1 MHFPRYEDQDTQLLF
16 SKWQNQKTTSV
27 PFLIEKI
34 WSKLYV
40 LRNFDWEMLRCSKKP
55 RLKHKLP
62 ITLSFSYCCKKRKQR
77 NGLLILYWV
86 SGFSYNTVSHWQPK
100 NFRSDCRL
108 HVREQCLLCV
118 EPQSHGNIFQW
129 ILKIL
134 LKTGRYSKN
143 VIWAE
148 PDNTPVGIT

>member
-62 ITLSFSYCCKKRKQR
+62 ITLSFSYCCKKENKGTDFWFYTEYRVLAITLWVTDNRK
-77 NGLLILYWV
+77 ISEVIADYMYV
-86 SGFSYNTVSHWQPK
+86 SSVCY
-100 NFRSDCRL
+100 
-108 HVREQCLLCV
+108 
-118 EPQSHGNIFQW
+118 
-129 ILKIL
+129 
-134 LKTGRYSKN
+134 
-143 VIWAE
+143 A
-148 PDNTPVGIT
+148 